1 MKITKQY
8 LRNLINEEL
17 SSLIEQED
25 PEIEQLFNDI
35 MEKSKALAGKIS
47 TASNTKTKRINFAKG
62 FLQTV
67 MGLNLEEEQS
77 LNRALITALNK
88 QAGQDAKAVSVNKPE
103 KPDAAAA
110 GQSGDAIDAIAATK
124 GKG

>member
-8 LRNLINEEL
+8 LRNLISEEL

-25 PEIEQLFNDI
+25 QEVDELFKDI
-35 MEKSKALAGKIS
+35 LEKSKALAGKIS

-67 MGLNLEEEQS
+67 MGVNLEEEQS

-88 QAGQDAKAVSVNKPE
+88 QSGEAAKAVSVNKA
-103 KPDAAAA
+103 KKGADAAPAV
-110 GQSGDAIDAIAATK
+110 SGATQDK
-124 GKG
+124 LKDIVGSK

>member
-8 LRNLINEEL
+8 LRNLISEEL
-17 SSLIEQED
+17 SSLAEQED
-25 PEIEQLFNDI
+25 PEIKQLFNDI
-35 MEKSKALAGKIS
+35 MQKSKALAGKIS

-77 LNRALITALNK
+77 LNRALVTALNK
-88 QAGQDAKAVSVNKPE
+88 QSGGDSKAVNVNKAE
-103 KPDAAAA
+103 KGAEAAPAV
-110 GQSGDAIDAIAATK
+110 SGDTQDKLKDIVGSK
-124 GKG
+124 

>member
-17 SSLIEQED
+17 SNLAEQED
-25 PEIEQLFNDI
+25 PELKELFADI
-35 MEKSKALAGKIS
+35 LEKSKALAGKIS
-47 TASNTKTKRINFAKG
+47 TASNTKTKRLNFAKG

-77 LNRALITALNK
+77 LNAALRTALNN
-88 QAGQDAKAVSVNKPE
+88 QGTEQAKAINVNKAE
-103 KPDAAAA
+103 KGTEKTPAV
-110 GQSGDAIDAIAATK
+110 SGDTQDKLKDIV
-124 GKG
+124 GSN